1 MSNASIPARFTY
13 SQWRHG
19 GWYVNEVRYPSGAI
33 GCVSRNYPDG
43 KWRIVCGN
51 HDTTFPTREAAA
63 RAEFEIAA
71 ARCAAAEAAKAPPA
85 APVASDPV
93 PADVPCYLAVS
104 TDAAGVE
111 TVMGVLRVAEH
122 ASAEAAEMAAGDLCE
137 RIERA
142 ARGAVCYV
150 RANPDVNAAFVALA
164 EAETALSS
172 VPRDKPNL
180 WRRAFDAREDARRKA
195 VKIDPVRFVQAYPSQ
210 ALAYR
215 HLLPADMVAR
225 IEAAE
230 DDAAMRAAVGAPA
243 MVPQASQQQQGQ
255 AAPSGF
261 YAFQARGER
270 APHKP
275 EPRFMGP
282 QERDGITPKTIQAQT
297 VQVRT
302 RAEWYAFHHACRHLA
317 RQRMIGGRGGETF
330 IPANIC
336 GRMHRLD
343 VSRLSISHR
352 IEGDRVR
359 RVTNGSHIAL
369 KASMI
374 SARPRRQLIAVE
386 LEWAAQYRRNA
397 ATEARH
403 GNKHRRGLSIRAARD
418 SIAEARTLATN
429 FNRLP
434 E

>member
-1 MSNASIPARFTY
+1 MSNASIPTRFTY

-51 HDTTFPTREAAA
+51 HDVTFPTREAAA
-63 RAEFEIAA
+63 RAELEIAA
-71 ARCAAAEAAKAPPA
+71 AKCAEIDAAKAPPA
-85 APVASDPV
+85 APVASVVGAPARNTARYCDGLAREFTVRFPGAGINGDRWAPAIV
-93 PADVPCYLAVS
+93 PLGGRYVALADG
-104 TDAAGVE
+104 GVE
-111 TVMGVLRVAEH
+111 WVADAPTMVPQVAQQQQANAGTLRTFIVTMSDPASGRMFTVNAKTET
-122 ASAEAAEMAAGDLCE
+122 ELCA
-137 RIERA
+137 RRA
-142 ARGAVCYV
+142 AR
-150 RANPDVNAAFVALA
+150 AARPGCIV
-164 EAETALSS
+164 ERVTDCG
-172 VPRDKPNL
+172 P
-180 WRRAFDAREDARRKA
+180 
-195 VKIDPVRFVQAYPSQ
+195 Q
-210 ALAYR
+210 
-215 HLLPADMVAR
+215 
-225 IEAAE
+225 
-230 DDAAMRAAVGAPA
+230 APA
-243 MVPQASQQQQGQ
+243 MVPQPSQPQQAH

-261 YAFQARGER
+261 YAFQAAGER
-270 APHKP
+270 A
-275 EPRFMGP
+275 ERPRAMGP

-343 VSRLSISHR
+343 VSRLSISYR
-352 IEGDRVR
+352 KEGDRVR
-359 RVTNGSHIAL
+359 PVTNGSHIAL

-374 SARPRRQLIAVE
+374 SARPRRALIAFE
-386 LEWAAQYRRNA
+386 LEWAATYRRNA
-397 ATEARH
+397 ARDVLH
-403 GNKHRRGLSIRAARD
+403 SHRRAMAIKAVRAC
-418 SIAEARTLATN
+418 IAEARTLATN